1 MSNTKFEQQ
10 RRFAEV
16 VEALR
21 EQPFVSHS
29 GEASNRFGSSALKV
43 NGKIFAM
50 VSSAG
55 EFVVKLPRQRVQDL
69 VASGAGTK
77 FQAGKG
83 RPMQEWLSLR
93 SDSEQEWLPL
103 AREALRFVGGNS

>member
-1 MSNTKFEQQ
+1 MSNTNLEQQ
-10 RRFAEV
+10 RKFAEV

-21 EQPFVSHS
+21 EQPSVSHDS
-29 GEASNRFGSSALKV
+29 EASNRFGSSALKV

-55 EFVVKLPRQRVQDL
+55 EFVVKLPRQRVQSL
-69 VASGAGTK
+69 EASQAGK
-77 FQAGKG
+77 RFQAGKG

-93 SDSEQEWLPL
+93 PDSEQEWLPL